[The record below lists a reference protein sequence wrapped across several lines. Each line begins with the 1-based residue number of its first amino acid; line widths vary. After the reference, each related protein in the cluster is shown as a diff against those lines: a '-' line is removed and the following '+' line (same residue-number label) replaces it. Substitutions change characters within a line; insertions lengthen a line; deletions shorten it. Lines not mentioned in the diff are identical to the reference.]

1 MKKENLM
8 LLVIGGLCAVGCTV
22 IAVFNTV
29 QASFLNADVIPAS
42 AYYISPISP
51 SASDVIGSS
60 ADTQG
65 TKQNTINI
73 NTATAEEL
81 AAFLPGIGQ
90 KKAQA
95 IIDYRETAGGFDSV
109 DELINVKGIGQKT
122 LANLRPYCRVSDE
135 TDSTDESDSS
145 VESST
150 SDE

>member
-95 IIDYRETAGGFDSV
+95 IIDYRE
-109 DELINVKGIGQKT
+109 QKT